1 VPARGARDP
10 AQRTRYPHLV
20 EGVTER
26 ERRIA
31 EFLARL
37 AIAERIARGELPVR
51 RATIDTA
58 NERLVPAPYPCAPLP
73 TPDAAPR
80 RTLQRAIAPSQHG
93 SSMTL
98 TVLPSTETSTLN
110 VTGCRHAQNNTAQQ
124 SHTKTQRINSGQTL
138 KFPSVIYTH
147 ATKDSKLCIE

>member
-1 VPARGARDP
+1 MPARGARDP

-58 NERLVPAPYPCAPLP
+58 NERLVPAPYPCAPSRHP
-73 TPDAAPR
+73 TPHPDGR
-80 RTLQRAIAPSQHG
+80 CNAPSRRP
-93 SSMTL
+93 SMAH
-98 TVLPSTETSTLN
+98 P
-110 VTGCRHAQNNTAQQ
+110 
-124 SHTKTQRINSGQTL
+124 
-138 KFPSVIYTH
+138 
-147 ATKDSKLCIE
+147 